1 MRIPIYQVDAF
12 TNKQFGGNPA
22 AVCPLEQWI
31 DDELMQ
37 KIAAENNLSET
48 AFFVKKDSEYELR
61 WFTPKGEIDL
71 CGHATLG
78 TSYIIFNYI
87 DKNASSVK
95 FNTKSGIL
103 EVSKDGNLLTMIFP
117 SREAEKCEAPEA
129 LIKGLGK
136 TPVEVYKARDY
147 MAVFEK
153 EEDILNLQLNMEELK
168 KLDSVGVIVTAKG
181 NEVDFVSRFFAP
193 KLGVNEDPVTG
204 SSHCTLIPYWSKV
217 LNKKELNDL
226 QLSERKGKLYC
237 ADLGDKVRI
246 SGEVALY
253 LEGNILV

>member
-1 MRIPIYQVDAF
+1 MRIPVYQVDAF

-37 KIAAENNLSET
+37 KIAAENNLAET

-61 WFTPKGEIDL
+61 WFAPKGEIDL
-71 CGHATLG
+71 CGHATLA
-78 TSYIIFNYI
+78 TSYVIFNYI
-87 DKNASSVK
+87 DKNASLVK
-95 FNTKSGIL
+95 FNTKSGVL

-117 SREAEKCEAPEA
+117 SREAEKCEVPEA

-136 TPVEVYKARDY
+136 VPVEVYKARDY

-204 SSHCTLIPYWSKV
+204 SSHCTLIPYWSKI

-237 ADLGDKVRI
+237 ADLGDKVKI